1 MFSIIRLKKGILKMD
16 IQNITNKETAIQNEQ
31 QLKTKQEII
40 NDIIKIFADN
50 VISISE
56 AHSILHE
63 TSKKLKIQPVST
75 VTNDVKQIYRM
86 RNTGEI
92 KY

>member
-1 MFSIIRLKKGILKMD
+1 MD
-16 IQNITNKETAIQNEQ
+16 IQNITNKETATQNEQ

-63 TSKKLKIQPVST
+63 ISKKLKIQPVST
-75 VTNDVKQIYRM
+75 ITNDVKQIYRM

>member
-1 MFSIIRLKKGILKMD
+1 MD
-16 IQNITNKETAIQNEQ
+16 IQNVTNKETAIQNEQ

-50 VISISE
+50 IISITE
-56 AHSILHE
+56 ADSILHA
-63 TSKKLKIQPVST
+63 TSIKLKTQPV
-75 VTNDVKQIYRM
+75 VTITTDINQIYRM

-92 KY
+92 KF